1 MTAAGASAST
11 IADERRG
18 YLIVLAAAMM
28 WATSGVFISYLTRTA
43 GVAPLWVSFWRDGLA
58 ALLLAGGLAVLRPA
72 LLRVS
77 RQDLVFLTTF
87 AVLGLA
93 WVEVVWTYSV
103 AYNGASIATVLAY
116 TAPAFVALFSWKLF
130 DEPIGWRMIA
140 AIAVVIV
147 GCALVAQVIGGGA
160 VRWNPGEIAVGLLGG
175 IGFAVYGL
183 FGKAA
188 ARRGINPWT
197 TTVYICGLAALVLLA
212 LGVALAWV
220 GRGPARP
227 VWAVSDDPQAWLC
240 LALLAII
247 PTLMGDGL
255 YMMGMAYM
263 RVSMASLI
271 CSLEPVFTAGA
282 AFVALGERLSLLQVT
297 GSLIIVAAIIA
308 LQISNQRTAVSDQQ
322 SAVSH
327 ETQADEGAPLVVTVE
342 R

>member
-1 MTAAGASAST
+1 MTVAEASVPTAP
-11 IADERRG
+11 DERRG
-18 YLIVLAAAMM
+18 YLIVLAAAML
-28 WATSGVFISYLTRTA
+28 WSTSGVFMGYLTRTA
-43 GVAPLWVSFWRDGLA
+43 GVPPLWVAFWRDGAA
-58 ALLLAGGLAVLRPA
+58 ALLLAGGLGVLRPS

-77 RQDLVFLTTF
+77 RRDLAFLTTF
-87 AVLGLA
+87 ALLGLA

-130 DEPIGWRMIA
+130 NEPIGWRMIA

-147 GCALVAQVIGGGA
+147 GCALVAQIVGAGA
-160 VRWNPGEIAVGLLGG
+160 VRWNPGEIGVGLLGG

-197 TTVYICGLAALVLLA
+197 TTAYVCGLAAVALLA
-212 LGVALAWV
+212 LGVVLAWV

-227 VWAVSDDPQAWLC
+227 VWAVSDDPQAWLY

-247 PTLMGDGL
+247 PTLIGDSL
-255 YMMGMAYM
+255 YMIGMGYM

-271 CSLEPVFTAGA
+271 CSLEPVFTAAA
-282 AFVALGERLSLLQVT
+282 AFVALGERLSPMQVT
-297 GSLIIVAAIIA
+297 GSLIIVGAIVA
-308 LQISNQRTAVSDQQ
+308 LQVKAS
-322 SAVSH
+322 
-327 ETQADEGAPLVVTVE
+327 
-342 R
+342 